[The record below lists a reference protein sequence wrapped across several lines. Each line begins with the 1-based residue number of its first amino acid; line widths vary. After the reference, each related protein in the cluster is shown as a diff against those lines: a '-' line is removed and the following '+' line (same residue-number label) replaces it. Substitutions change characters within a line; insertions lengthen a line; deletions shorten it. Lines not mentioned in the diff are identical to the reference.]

1 MSSPRTESVM
11 TIGYHASHEQFP
23 PATLLGLALRAEQAA
38 FEAVMCSD
46 HSTHGRLR
54 KGSPATA
61 GCGPARWRCRAR

>member
-23 PATLLGLALRAEQAA
+23 PTTLLGLALRAEQAG
-38 FEAVMCSD
+38 FEALMCSD
-46 HSTHGRLR
+46 HFHPWTAAQV
-54 KGSPATA
+54 SPATA